1 MAVTN
6 TPATLDSRLKIV
18 YPDGITQ
25 LIPTSTVLMQRI
37 KYRNELELGKKA
49 VFDVQLSHE
58 HGFTVG
64 TGELTL
70 NNAIAQTTANAEV
83 DCGQI
88 VLRSRVSYDLIER
101 AKSSKTAFARFN
113 EDKFIPMVESFQ
125 KRQEIYAIYGRD
137 GLGVVSTNTAG
148 ALVITAASWAPAL
161 WLGTEG
167 LVLEAFTSKAA
178 SATQHNGDLTV
189 TAIDTSTRTVTVT
202 GTNAAVVANDI
213 LYYKG
218 DRTTTA
224 HNAPVGLMTIARNTG
239 TLYNISAA
247 TYALWAG
254 NAYDCGTSGLT
265 LAKILGAAAKVA
277 DKGCDE
283 KLTCLVPVA
292 AFQNL
297 VSDQASLRA
306 YDGSYNK
313 SKMENGA
320 ESITFY
326 GATGAIEILP
336 YMFMKQGEFLM
347 FPERH
352 VSRIGFSEMKN
363 QVGKGGD
370 IVFDLE
376 NSTAKEMRL
385 YAAWTVFC
393 DRPGWLVVG
402 TRSDGLAL

>member
-1 MAVTN
+1 MATTN
-6 TPATLDSRLKIV
+6 TPTTLDSRLKIV

-64 TGELTL
+64 SGELTL
-70 NNAIAQTTANAEV
+70 NNAIAQVSANAEV

-113 EDKFIPMVESFQ
+113 EDKFIPMVESFR
-125 KRQEIYAIYGRD
+125 KREEIYAIYGRD
-137 GLGVVSTNTAG
+137 GLGEVLSNTAG
-148 ALVITAASWAPAL
+148 ALVITVPSWCPAL

-167 LVLEAFTSKAA
+167 LIIEAFTTKAA
-178 SATQHNGDLTV
+178 AATQHNTDLTV
-189 TAIDTSTRTVTVT
+189 TGVNTTTRTVTVS
-202 GTNAAVVANDI
+202 GTSAAVVAGDH

-239 TLYNISAA
+239 ALYSINAA
-247 TYALWAG
+247 NYALWAA
-254 NAYDCGTSGLT
+254 NSYDAGTSTLT
-265 LAKILGAAAKVA
+265 LAKILGAAAKAA

-283 KLTCLVPVA
+283 KLTCLVPVS

-297 VSDQASLRA
+297 VSDQSSLRK

-336 YMFMKQGEFLM
+336 YMYMKQGEFLM

-363 QVGKGGD
+363 QIGKGGD

-393 DRPGWLVVG
+393 DRPGWLVYG
-402 TRSDGLAL
+402 TRSDAGAL